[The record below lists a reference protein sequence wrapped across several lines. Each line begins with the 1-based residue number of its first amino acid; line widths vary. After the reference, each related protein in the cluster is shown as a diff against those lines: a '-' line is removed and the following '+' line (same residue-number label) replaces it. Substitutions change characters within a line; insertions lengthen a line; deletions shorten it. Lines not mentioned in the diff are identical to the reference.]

1 MTNISTLVRSLSAL
15 LLLSGCQ
22 LAPAYQRPALPL
34 PASALTAITKA
45 SPEQMQPPAL
55 AGWQQLVREPQLKA
69 LLSTVLEHNLDLRQ
83 ALLNVAVAKA
93 EYGIQQSER
102 WPQLQA
108 QASSQRQMLPADLS
122 AAGRAQYNNTVQAGL
137 ALSAFELDLFGRLQQ
152 LSAAALQQYLAE
164 TANANAV
171 RLSLVAELMQQ
182 YAAYQLGLH
191 QVELASYTLQS
202 RQQELQLVQQQRQ
215 IGSATALQ
223 VQEALAFSQSARA
236 EWLQQQRQLQQR
248 RHALQLLAGSVDV
261 SPYLPQLVRADK
273 GQPTLLLAPF
283 PTQLSSELLLQRPDI
298 MAAEHQLQAR
308 NAQIAAARAAFFPRI
323 SLSGLFGNA
332 SADLTDLFSGG
343 QRSWSFSPVISVPIF
358 DGGLRQ
364 SQLTLAEL
372 RTEQAVLTYEQ
383 QIQLAFREVSDALTD
398 FSQLTQELAVRQ
410 QYAHSSM
417 ASRRLVQQ
425 RYQAGVDSQ
434 FRYLDS
440 QRQSYAA
447 QQALLQSQLDYLQA
461 QIQLYKVLGGGW
473 QDSVNQAGEAKTPQ
487 A

>member
-1 MTNISTLVRSLSAL
+1 MNHSATLIRSLSVL

-34 PASALTAITKA
+34 PATALSATVPSATL
-45 SPEQMQPPAL
+45 SPAQPPVL
-55 AGWQQLVREPQLKA
+55 AGWQQLVRDPQLKA
-69 LLSTVLEHNLDLRQ
+69 LVSTVLEQNLDLRQ

-93 EYGIQQSER
+93 EYGSQQSER

-108 QASSQRQMLPADLS
+108 QASSQRQLSPADLS
-122 AAGRAQYNNTVQAGL
+122 ATGRAQYSTTVQAGV

-152 LSAAALQQYLAE
+152 LSAAAMQQYLAE

-171 RLSLVAELMQQ
+171 RLSLVAELMQR

-191 QVELASYTLQS
+191 QVELASYTVQS
-202 RQQELQLVQQQRQ
+202 RQQELHLVQQQRQ

-223 VQEALAFSQSARA
+223 EQEALAFSQSASA
-236 EWLQQQRQLQQR
+236 ELLQQQRQLQQQ
-248 RHALQLLAGSVDV
+248 RHALQLLAGAVDV
-261 SPYLPQLVRADK
+261 SPYLPQLVRAEQ
-273 GQPTLLLAPF
+273 GQASLLLAPF

-308 NAQIAAARAAFFPRI
+308 HAQIAAARAAFFPRI
-323 SLSGLFGNA
+323 SLSGLLGNA

-358 DGGLRQ
+358 DGGQRQ
-364 SQLTLAEL
+364 LQLTLAEL
-372 RTEQAVLTYEQ
+372 RTEQAVLVYER

-398 FSQLTQELAVRQ
+398 FTQLKQELAVRQ

-425 RYQAGVDSQ
+425 RYQAGLDSQ

-447 QQALLQSQLDYLQA
+447 QQAALQSQLAYLQA

-473 QDSVNQAGEAKTPQ
+473 QDSAAAAGSEQPQ
-487 A
+487 V

>member
-1 MTNISTLVRSLSAL
+1 MSNTTTLALSLSAWL
-15 LLLSGCQ
+15 LLTGCQ
-22 LAPAYQRPALPL
+22 QAPAYQRPALPL
-34 PASALTAITKA
+34 PATAISAIAKA
-45 SPEQMQPPAL
+45 SPAQTQPPAL
-55 AGWQQLVREPQLKA
+55 AGWQQLVKEPQLKA

-93 EYGIQQSER
+93 EYGMQQSER

-108 QASSQRQMLPADLS
+108 QANSQRQMLPADLS
-122 AAGRAQYNNTVQAGL
+122 AAGRRQYNTSVQAGL
-137 ALSAFELDLFGRLQQ
+137 ALTAFELDLFGRLQQ

-223 VQEALAFSQSARA
+223 VQEALAFSQSASA
-236 EWLQQQRQLQQR
+236 ELLQQQRQLQQR

-261 SPYLPQLVRADK
+261 SPYLPQLVRADQ
-273 GQPTLLLAPF
+273 GQAMLLAPF
-283 PTQLSSELLLQRPDI
+283 PTRLSSELLLQRPDI

-308 NAQIAAARAAFFPRI
+308 HAQIAAARAAFFPRI
-323 SLSGLFGNA
+323 SLSGLLGNA

-383 QIQLAFREVSDALTD
+383 QIQRAFREVSDALTD
-398 FSQLTQELAVRQ
+398 FSQLQQELAVRQ

-425 RYQAGVDSQ
+425 RYQAGLDSQ

-447 QQALLQSQLDYLQA
+447 QQAALQSQLAYLQA

-473 QDSVNQAGEAKTPQ
+473 QDSAAAAGTEQPQ